1 MEQNS
6 ISLKTQKL
14 MYRASALLVALVTWV
29 VYFKTVQP
37 SVSFWDCG
45 EAAAA
50 AYGLQVPHPPGSPF
64 FTLMGRLFSMIP
76 VVDNLGLRMNL
87 LSVTVSAF
95 SAMLLFLII
104 VKLIENFTGRGYK
117 SLFDLIAN
125 YGAAMIGALAW
136 TFSHSFWFNGTESEI
151 YATNTFVFVLIVYFG
166 MRWYERADNPDNSK
180 YIVLIAY
187 LIGVSTTLRS
197 FGILAFIPI
206 TMIFMFKK
214 YVDDEDALK
223 KSGYILLGHIG
234 LLAVVAIG
242 MWAFTTSTD
251 VPDPEKYKSYDTEF
265 IIAVGLLSVIWMG
278 IFWKK
283 VFTRNSVYIAIFI
296 GAFAKFF
303 ILTGVVKY
311 IPILLGMIAGTN
323 KVAAIVV
330 IIGILGG
337 LAYLSYWAYQRKN
350 QVLHIASLIV
360 LFIILGYSSYAM
372 IVIRANMNPP
382 MNENAPVNFTEML
395 TYLNREQYGDFPTFK
410 RRFSPE
416 AHQQGIYTNYSSDL
430 EFLWKYQM
438 NHMMTRY
445 ILWTYGGR
453 EGWTQDD
460 GVNIWPFNSVGNL
473 FGKAFNI
480 KFAGDAHNSMYG
492 IPFLIGL
499 IGLFYHFRK
508 DWKMA
513 TAFLFLFIFVSYLF
527 AFYQNQ
533 QEPQPRE
540 RDKFYAC
547 MGFAYAIWIG
557 IGARGILELIMDKL
571 PAVNLRKPLAATAL
585 VLLFVFVPGRML
597 VANYHEHDRS
607 QNWIPWDFAYN
618 MLQSCQPNA
627 ILFTNGDNDTFPLW
641 YLQDVEGVRRD
652 VRIANLSLINTPWYI
667 KQLKYETPYGTP
679 VVDIQIPD
687 EEIEKIQPVQF
698 EATTYSVDVPK
709 EVYKQFG
716 VTDTASIN
724 SGKVTFRM
732 SPTLGQGD
740 VQGIRAQDI
749 MVREI
754 VMRNNWRRPIYF
766 AVTCSED
773 CKIGLSNYCKLEGLC
788 YRLTPERITSEG
800 ASVNIDL
807 TSKCLFNEDP
817 GFSRTYSPRFKFRG
831 VADPNVFFDENMERM
846 IQNYRSSFMRIAL
859 AYQATGH
866 PDKCVEALNEMEK
879 LMPRSKIKLDYR
891 LLMNVANLY
900 KESGDAKMFNVLASD
915 VETEAL
921 KTIAEGPV
929 DINSN
934 YNPYQMLMGIYE
946 AQGKFQKEILL
957 LQKMK
962 AEYPEVAGAVDAK
975 IAALK
980 AQQAQVTGK

>member
-14 MYRASALLVALVTWV
+14 IHRASALLVAVITWV

-50 AYGLQVPHPPGSPF
+50 AFGLQVPHPPGSPF

-76 VVDNLGLRMNL
+76 VVDNIGLRMNL

-117 SLFDLIAN
+117 SVYDLLMN

-180 YIVLIAY
+180 YIILIAY

-214 YVDDEDALK
+214 YVDDEVALK

-234 LLAVVAIG
+234 LLAVMAIG

-251 VPDPEKYKSYDTEF
+251 VPDPEKYKAYDTEF
-265 IIAVGLLSVIWMG
+265 IIAIGLVSVIWMG

-283 VFTRNSVYIAIFI
+283 VFTRNSIYIAIFI

-303 ILTGVVKY
+303 ILTAVVKY
-311 IPILLGMIAGTN
+311 IPILLGLIAGTN

-330 IIGILGG
+330 IVGILGG
-337 LAYLSYWAYQRKN
+337 LGYLSYWALQRKM
-350 QVLHIASLIV
+350 QWLHIASLTV

-416 AHQQGIYTNYSSDL
+416 THQQGIYTNYSSDL

-460 GVNIWPFNSVGNL
+460 GVNIWPFNGVGNL
-473 FGKAFNI
+473 LGKAFDL

-557 IGARGILELIMDKL
+557 LGARGILELILDKL
-571 PAVNLRKPLAATAL
+571 PSINLRKPLAAVAL
-585 VLLFVFVPGRML
+585 LLLFIFVPGRML

-607 QNWIPWDFAYN
+607 KNWLPWDFAYN
-618 MLQSCQPNA
+618 MLQSCAPNA
-627 ILFTNGDNDTFPLW
+627 VLFTNGDNDTFPLW

-652 VRIANLSLINTPWYI
+652 VRIANLSLINTSWYI
-667 KQLKYETPYGTP
+667 KQLKYDTPYGTP
-679 VVDIQIPD
+679 AVDIQIPD
-687 EEIEKIQPVQF
+687 DEIEKIQPVQF
-698 EATTYSVDVPK
+698 ETQAYSIDVPK

-724 SGKVTFRM
+724 SGKVTFKM

-773 CKIGLSNYCKLEGLC
+773 CKVGLGNYLKLEGLC
-788 YRLTPERITSEG
+788 FRLTPGKNNSEST
-800 ASVNIDL
+800 SVNIDI
-807 TSKCLFNEDP
+807 TRKCLFNEDS
-817 GFSRTYSPRFKFRG
+817 GYSKTYSPSFKFRG
-831 VADPNVFFDENMERM
+831 VADPSVFYDENMGRM
-846 IQNYRSSFMRIAL
+846 VQSYRGSFMRLAIAYESL
-859 AYQATGH
+859 GQY
-866 PDKCVEALNEMEK
+866 DKCIEALNRMEK
-879 LMPRSKIKLDYR
+879 LIPYAKVKFEDR
-891 LLMNVANLY
+891 LLYNIANIY
-900 KESGDAKMFNVLASD
+900 RESGDVKMFNKWAS
-915 VETEAL
+915 EFEAVTL
-921 KTIAEGPV
+921 KAISEGPV
-929 DINSN
+929 DINSG

-946 AQGKFQKEILL
+946 AQGKFQKEIML

-962 AEYPEVAGAVDAK
+962 AEYPEVGAAVDSK
-975 IAALK
+975 ISTLK
-980 AQQAQVTGK
+980 AMQAAGK

>member
-14 MYRASALLVALVTWV
+14 MYRASALLVALITWV
-29 VYFKTVQP
+29 IYFKTVQP

-76 VVDNLGLRMNL
+76 IVDNIGLRINL

-117 SLFDLIAN
+117 SFFDLITN

-214 YVDDEDALK
+214 YVDDENALK
-223 KSGYILLGHIG
+223 KSGYILLGHVG
-234 LLAVVAIG
+234 LLAIVAIG

-251 VPDPEKYKSYDTEF
+251 VPDPEKYKAYDTEF

-283 VFTRNSVYIAIFI
+283 VFTRNSIYIAIFI

-303 ILTGVVKY
+303 ILTAVVKY
-311 IPILLGMIAGTN
+311 IPILLGLIAGTN

-330 IIGILGG
+330 IVGILGG

-416 AHQQGIYTNYSSDL
+416 SHQQGIYTNYSSDL

-445 ILWTYGGR
+445 ILWTYAGR

-473 FGKAFNI
+473 LGKAFDL
-480 KFAGDAHNSMYG
+480 KFGGDAHNSMYG

-557 IGARGILELIMDKL
+557 LGARGIMELILNKL

-607 QNWIPWDFAYN
+607 QNWLPWDFAYN
-618 MLQSCQPNA
+618 MLQSCEPNA

-641 YLQDVEGVRRD
+641 YLQDVEGIRRD

-679 VVDIQIPD
+679 TVDIQIPD

-716 VTDTASIN
+716 ITDTASIN

-766 AVTCSED
+766 ATTCSED
-773 CKIGLSNYCKLEGLC
+773 CKIGLGNYLKLEGIC
-788 YRLTPERITSEG
+788 FRLTPEKINSES
-800 ASVNIDL
+800 ASVNMDI
-807 TSKCLFNEDP
+807 TRKCLFNDDA
-817 GFSRTYSPRFKFRG
+817 GYSKTYSPYFKFRG
-831 VADPNVFFDENMERM
+831 VANPSVFYDENMGRM
-846 IQNYRSSFMRIAL
+846 VQSYRGSFMRIAI
-859 AYQATGH
+859 AYESLGQY
-866 PDKCVEALNEMEK
+866 DKCIEALNRMEK
-879 LMPRSKIKLDYR
+879 LIPYAKVKIEDR
-891 LLMNVANLY
+891 LLYNIANIY
-900 KESGDAKMFNVLASD
+900 RESGDIKMFNKWAA
-915 VETEAL
+915 EYEAVAL
-921 KTIAEGPV
+921 QTIFAGAV
-929 DINSN
+929 DITSN
-934 YNPYQMLMGIYE
+934 GNPYHLLMSIYE

-962 AEYPEVAGAVDAK
+962 AEYPEVAASVDAK
-975 IAALK
+975 ISTLK
-980 AQQAQVTGK
+980 AQQAQAQGK

>member
-14 MYRASALLVALVTWV
+14 IYRASALLVAVITWV
-29 VYFKTVQP
+29 VYFRTVQP

-64 FTLMGRLFSMIP
+64 FTLMGRLFSMLPI
-76 VVDNLGLRMNL
+76 VGNIGLRINL

-117 SLFDLIAN
+117 SIFDLLAN

-166 MRWYERADNPDNSK
+166 LRWYERADNPDNSK
-180 YIVLIAY
+180 YIILIAY

-214 YVDDEDALK
+214 YVDDEVALK
-223 KSGYILLGHIG
+223 KSGYILLGHVG
-234 LLAVVAIG
+234 LLAVLAIG

-265 IIAVGLLSVIWMG
+265 MIAIGLVSVIWMG

-283 VFTRNSVYIAIFI
+283 IFTRNSIYIAIFI

-311 IPILLGMIAGTN
+311 IPILLGLIAGTN
-323 KVAAIVV
+323 KIAAIVV
-330 IIGILGG
+330 IIAILGG
-337 LAYLSYWAYQRKN
+337 LGYLSYWAYKIKN
-350 QVLHIASLIV
+350 QVLHIATLAV
-360 LFIILGYSSYAM
+360 LFIIIGYSSYAM

-416 AHQQGIYTNYSSDL
+416 THQQGIYTNYSSDL
-430 EFLWKYQM
+430 DFLWRYQM

-453 EGWTQDD
+453 EAWYQDAK
-460 GVNIWPFNSVGNL
+460 VNIWPFNSVGNL
-473 FGKAFNI
+473 LGKAFSI
-480 KFAGDAHNSMYG
+480 EFDGDAHNSMYG

-499 IGLFYHFRK
+499 FGLFYHFRK

-557 IGARGILELIMDKL
+557 LGARGILELLLDKL
-571 PAVNLRKPLAATAL
+571 PAINLRKPLAAVAL

-618 MLQSCQPNA
+618 MLQSCAPNA
-627 ILFTNGDNDTFPLW
+627 VLFTNGDNDTFPLW

-687 EEIEKIQPVQF
+687 EEIEKIQPTQF
-698 EATTYSVDVPK
+698 ETQMYSVDVPK
-709 EVYKQFG
+709 EIYQQFG

-724 SGKVTFRM
+724 SGKVVFKMT
-732 SPTLGQGD
+732 PTLGQGD

-773 CKIGLSNYCKLEGLC
+773 CKIGLGNYLKLEGLC
-788 YRLTPERITSEG
+788 YRLTPERINSE
-800 ASVNIDL
+800 AQTVNVDI
-807 TSKCLFNEDP
+807 TRKCLYNEDP
-817 GFSRTYSPRFKFRG
+817 GYSTTYSPSFKFRG
-831 VADPNVFFDENMERM
+831 VSDPNVFLDENMERM
-846 IQNYRSSFMRIAL
+846 IQNYRSSFMRIGL
-859 AYQATGH
+859 AYESMGQY
-866 PDKCVEALNEMEK
+866 DKCIEALNKMEK
-879 LMPRSKIKLDYR
+879 VMPRAKIKMDYR
-891 LLMNVANLY
+891 LLLNVANMY
-900 KESGDAKMFNVLASD
+900 RESGDTKTFNALASE
-915 VETEAL
+915 VEVEAL
-921 KTIAEGPV
+921 KSIDDGSV
-929 DINSN
+929 DVRSS
-934 YNPYQMLMGIYE
+934 YNPYQMLMSIYE

-962 AEYPEVAGAVDAK
+962 AEYPDLSGQVDAK
-975 IAALK
+975 IQALK
-980 AQQAQVTGK
+980 AMQAASK

>member
-14 MYRASALLVALVTWV
+14 IHRASALLVALITWV

-76 VVDNLGLRMNL
+76 VVDNIGLRMNL

-117 SLFDLIAN
+117 SFFDLSAN

-187 LIGVSTTLRS
+187 LIGISTTLRS

-234 LLAVVAIG
+234 LLAVMAIG

-251 VPDPEKYKSYDTEF
+251 VPDPEKYKAYDTEF
-265 IIAVGLLSVIWMG
+265 IIAIGLVSVIWMG

-283 VFTRNSVYIAIFI
+283 VFTRNSIYIAIFI

-303 ILTGVVKY
+303 ILTAVVKY
-311 IPILLGMIAGTN
+311 IPILLGLIAGTN

-337 LAYLSYWAYQRKN
+337 LGYLSYWAYQRKN
-350 QVLHIASLIV
+350 QVLHIATLVV
-360 LFIILGYSSYAM
+360 LFIIVGYSSYAM

-416 AHQQGIYTNYSSDL
+416 THQQGIYTNYSSDL

-453 EGWTQDD
+453 EGWMQDD
-460 GVNIWPFNSVGNL
+460 GVNIWPFNGVGNFL
-473 FGKAFNI
+473 GKAFDL

-557 IGARGILELIMDKL
+557 LGARGIIELILDKL

-607 QNWIPWDFAYN
+607 QNWLPWDFAYN
-618 MLQSCQPNA
+618 MLQSCEPNA

-698 EATTYSVDVPK
+698 EAQTYSIEVPK

-716 VTDTASIN
+716 ITDTASIN

-773 CKIGLSNYCKLEGLC
+773 CKVGLGNYCKLEGLC
-788 YRLTPERITSEG
+788 YRLTPERITTEG

-807 TSKCLFNEDP
+807 TRKCLFNEDP
-817 GFSRTYSPRFKFRG
+817 GYSKTYSPSFKFRG

-859 AYQATGH
+859 AYQSTGQA
-866 PDKCVEALNEMEK
+866 DKCVEALNKMEQ

-900 KESGDAKMFNVLASD
+900 RESGDTKSFNTIASD
-915 VETEAL
+915 IEVEAL
-921 KTIAEGPV
+921 KTISAGPV
-929 DINSN
+929 DINSS
-934 YNPYQMLMGIYE
+934 YNPYQMLMSIYE
-946 AQGKFQKEILL
+946 SQGKVQKEILL

-962 AEYPEVAGAVDAK
+962 AEYPEVAAAVDAK

-980 AQQAQVTGK
+980 AQQAQIPGK